1 MKLDETPLRELEH
14 NDDVVQVV
22 VVVVGQRRHLGHV
35 NPLRSEI
42 LIALSLFG
50 LWQVFLGVQDPVGRS
65 FRNGGRSLELLNG

>member
-1 MKLDETPLRELEH
+1 
-14 NDDVVQVV
+14 
-22 VVVVGQRRHLGHV
+22 V

-65 FRNGGRSLELLNG
+65 FRNGGRSLGLLNG